1 MEMLTKPNKL
11 KMKKV
16 LFVLFIAA
24 VFTACHSTTESDL
37 EATLCDSTCV
47 DSCKAVDTIAPIVD
61 TIKK

>member
-24 VFTACHSTTESDL
+24 VFTACHSTTESNVNN
-37 EATLCDSTCV
+37 CSDSTCV
-47 DSCKAVDTIAPIVD
+47 DSCKAVDSAKTIID